1 MSRKLIKKEVGPIR
15 HNHIYNVPEDQAG
28 QFIEDCL
35 KLDHKI
41 RIEKLNC
48 KKSFL
53 REKSE
58 LTLEEARNL
67 VLNSAVKNFSFI
79 LRRGFGID
87 LDLNKK
93 HWEFCAS
100 NMLNGEENFIWIE
113 VEEEDG
119 YKLVE
124 KYNLI
129 NNENS

>member
-35 KLDHKI
+35 GLEH
-41 RIEKLNC
+41 RLFIEKLNC
-48 KKSFL
+48 KESFIRQKSD
-53 REKSE
+53 
-58 LTLEEARNL
+58 LTLDEARDL
-67 VLNSAVKNFSFI
+67 IFNSSIKYFSFI
-79 LRRGFGID
+79 LRKSFSKNPKGDFY
-87 LDLNKK
+87 
-93 HWEFCAS
+93 WEFCGS
-100 NMLNGEENFIWIE
+100 NLTEHGEDFLWIE

-129 NNENS
+129 NNENT